1 MDMNPRTFTAIL
13 LSVLLLAGCESD
25 VGDLNNP
32 QLGDLQGNPTAAA
45 AASVA
50 TGLLVG
56 TRKYIAPRNGY
67 VSLLGVLG
75 RESYDLDNGDPR
87 FVTELLFAKNLDAGT
102 PAIGG
107 NLWTQPYANIRNA
120 NLLLAAL
127 PKVAVLTLSDADKEA
142 TRGFAKT
149 IQALDFLQ
157 VINTRDTNGAPIQVD
172 LPVGQLAPIVSKAEV
187 FARIAQLLDEAQ
199 THLGAAGAKFPFPL
213 SRGFTGFDTPA
224 TFLKFNRALKA
235 RVEVYQGNFAS
246 ALTALQGSFLDDGPA
261 SDLKLGVYHSFSTA
275 SGDITNGLDD
285 SLIYAHPSIKTDAE
299 EKSPGVLDDRY
310 TSKIKTVTPKT
321 LQGVTSDLAFTI
333 YDKPDIPVP
342 IIRNE
347 ELILL
352 RAEANIPS
360 NIGAAITDINYIRRR
375 SGGLQDN
382 TGLNAGNILDEL
394 LKQKR
399 YSLLFEG
406 GHRWIDMRR
415 YGKLSALQ
423 EPGTVVH
430 SAFPIPLAEQDARR

>member
-1 MDMNPRTFTAIL
+1 MNPRTFTAIL
-13 LSVLLLAGCESD
+13 LSVVLLAGCESD

-32 QLGDLQGNPTAAA
+32 QLGDLQSNPTAAV

-87 FVTELLFAKNLDAGT
+87 FVTELLFATNLDPGT

-120 NLLLAAL
+120 NILLAAL
-127 PKVAVLTLSDADKEA
+127 PKVPVLTLSDADKEA

-149 IQALDFLQ
+149 IQSLDFLQ

-187 FARIAQLLDEAQ
+187 FARIAELLDEAQ

-235 RVEVYQGNFAS
+235 RVEVYRGNFAS
-246 ALTALQGSFLDDGPA
+246 ALTALQASFLDDGPA

-285 SLIYAHPSIKTDAE
+285 PLIYAHPSIKTDAE

-333 YDKPDIPVP
+333 YDKPDTSVP

-352 RAEANIPS
+352 RAEANIQS
-360 NIGAAITDINYIRRR
+360 DISAAITDINYIRRR

-382 TGLNAGNILDEL
+382 TGLNTGNILDEL

>member
-1 MDMNPRTFTAIL
+1 MNPRTFTAIL
-13 LSVLLLAGCESD
+13 LSIVLLAGCESD

-32 QLGDLQGNPTAAA
+32 QLGDLQSNPTAAA

-87 FVTELLFAKNLDAGT
+87 FVTELLFATNLDPGT

-120 NLLLAAL
+120 NILLAAL
-127 PKVAVLTLSDADKEA
+127 PKVPVLTLSDADKEA

-149 IQALDFLQ
+149 IQSLDFLQ

-187 FARIAQLLDEAQ
+187 FARIAELLDEAQ

-235 RVEVYQGNFAS
+235 RVEVYRGDFAS
-246 ALTALQGSFLDDGPA
+246 ALTALQASFLDDGPA

-285 SLIYAHPSIKTDAE
+285 PLIYAHPSIKTDAE

-333 YDKPDIPVP
+333 YDKPDTSVP

-352 RAEANIPS
+352 RAEANIQS
-360 NIGAAITDINYIRRR
+360 DISAAITDINYIRRR

-382 TGLNAGNILDEL
+382 TGLNTGNILDEL

>member
-13 LSVLLLAGCESD
+13 LSVVLLAGCESD

-32 QLGDLQGNPTAAA
+32 QLGDLQSNPTAAA

-87 FVTELLFAKNLDAGT
+87 FVTELLFATNLDPGT

-120 NLLLAAL
+120 NILLAAL
-127 PKVAVLTLSDADKEA
+127 PKVPVLTLSDADKEA

-149 IQALDFLQ
+149 IQSLDFLQ

-187 FARIAQLLDEAQ
+187 FARIAELLDEAQ

-235 RVEVYQGNFAS
+235 RVEVYRGNFAS
-246 ALTALQGSFLDDGPA
+246 ALTALQASFLDDGPA

-275 SGDITNGLDD
+275 SGDTTNGLDD
-285 SLIYAHPSIKTDAE
+285 PLIYAHPSIKTDAE

-333 YDKPDIPVP
+333 YDKPDTSVP

-352 RAEANIPS
+352 RAEANIQS
-360 NIGAAITDINYIRRR
+360 DISAAITDINYIRRR

-382 TGLNAGNILDEL
+382 TGLNTGNILDEL

>member
-1 MDMNPRTFTAIL
+1 MNPRTFTAIL
-13 LSVLLLAGCESD
+13 LSVVLLAGCESD

-32 QLGDLQGNPTAAA
+32 QLGDLQSNPTAAA

-87 FVTELLFAKNLDAGT
+87 FVTELLFATNLDPGT

-120 NLLLAAL
+120 NILLAAL
-127 PKVAVLTLSDADKEA
+127 PKVPVLTLSDADKEA

-149 IQALDFLQ
+149 IQSLDFLQ

-187 FARIAQLLDEAQ
+187 FARIAELLDEAQ

-235 RVEVYQGNFAS
+235 RVEVYRGNFAS
-246 ALTALQGSFLDDGPA
+246 ALTALQASFLDDGPA

-285 SLIYAHPSIKTDAE
+285 PLIYAHPSIKTDAE

-310 TSKIKTVTPKT
+310 TSKIKMVTPKT

-333 YDKPDIPVP
+333 YD
-342 IIRNE
+342 
-347 ELILL
+347 
-352 RAEANIPS
+352 
-360 NIGAAITDINYIRRR
+360 
-375 SGGLQDN
+375 
-382 TGLNAGNILDEL
+382 
-394 LKQKR
+394 
-399 YSLLFEG
+399 
-406 GHRWIDMRR
+406 
-415 YGKLSALQ
+415 
-423 EPGTVVH
+423 
-430 SAFPIPLAEQDARR
+430 

>member
-1 MDMNPRTFTAIL
+1 MNPRTFTAIL
-13 LSVLLLAGCESD
+13 LSVVLLAGCESD

-32 QLGDLQGNPTAAA
+32 QLGDLQSNPTAAA

-87 FVTELLFAKNLDAGT
+87 FVTELLFATNLDPGT

-120 NLLLAAL
+120 NILLAAL
-127 PKVAVLTLSDADKEA
+127 PKVPVLTLSDADKEA

-149 IQALDFLQ
+149 IQSLDFLQ

-187 FARIAQLLDEAQ
+187 FARIAELLDEAQ

-235 RVEVYQGNFAS
+235 RVEVYRGNFAS
-246 ALTALQGSFLDDGPA
+246 ALTALQASFLDDGPA

-275 SGDITNGLDD
+275 SGDTTNGLDD
-285 SLIYAHPSIKTDAE
+285 PLIYAHPSIKTDAE

-333 YDKPDIPVP
+333 YDKPDTSVP

-352 RAEANIPS
+352 RAEANIQS

>member
-1 MDMNPRTFTAIL
+1 MNPRTVTATL
-13 LSVLLLAGCESD
+13 LSIVLLAGCDFD

-32 QLGDLQGNPTAAA
+32 RLEELQDNPTAAA

-56 TRKYIAPRNGY
+56 TRRYIAPRNGY

-75 RESYDLDNGDPR
+75 RESYDLDTGDPR
-87 FVTELLFAKNLDAGT
+87 FVTELLLAPNLDPGT

-120 NLLLAAL
+120 NLLLGAL
-127 PKVAVLTLSDADKEA
+127 PRIPVLTMPDADKEA

-157 VINTRDTNGAPIQVD
+157 VINTRDTNGAPIDVD
-172 LPVGQLAPIVSKAEV
+172 LPVGQLAPIVPKDQV
-187 FARIAQLLDEAQ
+187 FARIAQLLDEAV
-199 THLGAAGAKFPFPL
+199 THLGAPGARFPFPL
-213 SRGFTGFDTPA
+213 SSGFAGFDTPA

-235 RVEVYQGNFAS
+235 RVEVYRGNFSS
-246 ALTALQGSFLDDGPA
+246 ALTALQGSFLDTNA
-261 SDLKLGVYHSFSTA
+261 DLELGVYHSFSTG
-275 SGDITNGLDD
+275 SGDLTNGLNDPA
-285 SLIYAHPSIKTDAE
+285 IVAHPSTKTDAE
-299 EKSPGVLDDRY
+299 EKSPGVPDDRY
-310 TSKIKTVTPKT
+310 TAKIKTVTPRT
-321 LQGVTSDLAFTI
+321 LQGVTSDLGFTI
-333 YDKPDIPVP
+333 YDTPDAPVP

-352 RAEANIPS
+352 RAEANIGVGGA
-360 NIGAAITDINYIRRR
+360 NIADAIADINFIRQN
-375 SGGLQDN
+375 SGGLAARTDL
-382 TGLNAGNILDEL
+382 TPLNILDEL

-415 YGKLSALQ
+415 YGKLSELQ
-423 EPGTVVH
+423 EPGQVVH
-430 SAFPIPLAEQDARR
+430 SAFPIPLPETDARR

>member
-1 MDMNPRTFTAIL
+1 MNPRTFTAIL
-13 LSVLLLAGCESD
+13 LSIVLLAGCESD

-32 QLGDLQGNPTAAA
+32 QLGDLQSNPTAAA

-87 FVTELLFAKNLDAGT
+87 FVTELLFATNLDPGT

-120 NLLLAAL
+120 NILLAAL
-127 PKVAVLTLSDADKEA
+127 PKVPVLTLSDADKEA

-149 IQALDFLQ
+149 IQSLDFLQ

-187 FARIAQLLDEAQ
+187 FARIAELLDEAQ

-235 RVEVYQGNFAS
+235 RVEVYRGDFAS
-246 ALTALQGSFLDDGPA
+246 ALTALQASFLDDGPA

-285 SLIYAHPSIKTDAE
+285 PLIYAHPSIKTDAE

-333 YDKPDIPVP
+333 YDKPDTSVP

-352 RAEANIPS
+352 RAEANIQS

-382 TGLNAGNILDEL
+382 TGLNTGNILDEL

>member
-1 MDMNPRTFTAIL
+1 MNPRTFTAIL
-13 LSVLLLAGCESD
+13 LSVVLLAGCESD

-32 QLGDLQGNPTAAA
+32 QLGDLQSNPTAAA

-87 FVTELLFAKNLDAGT
+87 FVTELLFATNLDPGT

-120 NLLLAAL
+120 NILLAAL
-127 PKVAVLTLSDADKEA
+127 PKVPVLTLSDADKEA

-149 IQALDFLQ
+149 IQSLDFLQ

-187 FARIAQLLDEAQ
+187 FARIAELLDEAQ

-235 RVEVYQGNFAS
+235 RVEVYRGNFAS
-246 ALTALQGSFLDDGPA
+246 ALTALQASFLDDGPA

-285 SLIYAHPSIKTDAE
+285 PLIYAHPSIKTDAE

-310 TSKIKTVTPKT
+310 TSKIKMVTPKT

-333 YDKPDIPVP
+333 YDKPDTPVP